1 MDNNSNVANNEAK
14 EIKQDCAVIVNMNGE
29 KVDTTTGEVLNQE
42 NNAESTGNKE
52 ITAKNDNNKEVTAK
66 ENGSKEPEKRPM
78 TESEAR
84 EYVVGLGF
92 KHIDVKELYEL
103 MQVPSYS
110 RYEFRMAAFIIFW
123 ARRHNIEY
131 KFDKKG
137 NIYLTKGTLAE
148 GEYYPCVTSHMDTV
162 QDKAKPYILAGAE
175 LPLRTRRCKST
186 TSDEV
191 RHEIF
196 IDGQGIGADDK
207 LGVFIS
213 LQLMKKFDKIKA
225 VFFVEEE
232 VGMLGSKELEP
243 EWFDDVAYVIG
254 WDSPDLLRAAWKCS
268 GTRLFS
274 KDFYV
279 NHLQPVVKRW
289 GFEDKNFRSEPFTD
303 VIQIREKTGIMCMNF
318 GNGGYNAHMSTEYL
332 VIEHV
337 DHACGMGE
345 DIIKSIGNKTQF
357 KSVKKNYTY
366 DRTATGI
373 NRPVDTEIN
382 DDAELSKIFG
392 EYRYSYG
399 TTNFY
404 GGNTSSSVST
414 TNRSDGH
421 VNNSTKQN
429 GEESDNTINEEVVK
443 YVVDTYEQYI
453 NDIKDKINSES
464 DVIVDSIKDKFRE
477 AGIDFSTFDID
488 IKGSLNKIFEKK
500 ISF

>member
-14 EIKQDCAVIVNMNGE
+14 EIKQDCAVIVNMKGV

-66 ENGSKEPEKRPM
+66 ENGSKESEKRPM

-92 KHIDVKELYEL
+92 KHFDVKELYEL

-213 LQLMKKFDKIKA
+213 LHLIKLRQFSLLKKR
-225 VFFVEEE
+225 
-232 VGMLGSKELEP
+232 LEC
-243 EWFDDVAYVIG
+243 WV
-254 WDSPDLLRAAWKCS
+254 L
-268 GTRLFS
+268 
-274 KDFYV
+274 
-279 NHLQPVVKRW
+279 
-289 GFEDKNFRSEPFTD
+289 KNW
-303 VIQIREKTGIMCMNF
+303 
-318 GNGGYNAHMSTEYL
+318 
-332 VIEHV
+332 
-337 DHACGMGE
+337 
-345 DIIKSIGNKTQF
+345 
-357 KSVKKNYTY
+357 
-366 DRTATGI
+366 
-373 NRPVDTEIN
+373 
-382 DDAELSKIFG
+382 
-392 EYRYSYG
+392 
-399 TTNFY
+399 
-404 GGNTSSSVST
+404 
-414 TNRSDGH
+414 
-421 VNNSTKQN
+421 
-429 GEESDNTINEEVVK
+429 
-443 YVVDTYEQYI
+443 
-453 NDIKDKINSES
+453 
-464 DVIVDSIKDKFRE
+464 
-477 AGIDFSTFDID
+477 
-488 IKGSLNKIFEKK
+488 SLNGLTMWHM
-500 ISF
+500 